1 MVRAITSYQPRSFAD
16 LRREMDGL
24 FGALLNNDTPSA
36 VASWMPALNVAE
48 SESAYEVSVEIP
60 GMSPENVNVELKE
73 GVLTISGERQQVEE
87 TNDKKFHRVEQT
99 YGKFERSLRLSAPVD
114 EDNVT
119 AEYQH
124 GILNVTVPKAEKALP
139 KKIEVTT
146 K

>member
-1 MVRAITSYQPRSFAD
+1 MVRALTGYQPRSFAD

-24 FGALLNNDTPSA
+24 FGALLNSDAPSA
-36 VASWMPALNVAE
+36 VASWAPALNVAE
-48 SESAYEVSVEIP
+48 SEAAYEVSVELP
-60 GMSPENVNVELKE
+60 GMNPEDVHVEFKE
-73 GVLTISGERQQVEE
+73 GVLTISGERRQIEE
-87 TNDKKFHRVEQT
+87 TEGKKFHRIEQT

-114 EDNVT
+114 EDKVL

-139 KKIEVTT
+139 RKIEVTA